1 MEEKFEFIEDFLTR
15 CEDWMHGE
23 DGENVTK
30 AKKYLLEVQ
39 EQIKNNTV
47 CPKCGKPTICYACF
61 DDGIEPLPK
70 KW

>member
-30 AKKYLLEVQ
+30 AKNIYLKY
-39 EQIKNNTV
+39 KS
-47 CPKCGKPTICYACF
+47 K
-61 DDGIEPLPK
+61 
-70 KW
+70 

>member
-1 MEEKFEFIEDFLTR
+1 
-15 CEDWMHGE
+15 MHGE